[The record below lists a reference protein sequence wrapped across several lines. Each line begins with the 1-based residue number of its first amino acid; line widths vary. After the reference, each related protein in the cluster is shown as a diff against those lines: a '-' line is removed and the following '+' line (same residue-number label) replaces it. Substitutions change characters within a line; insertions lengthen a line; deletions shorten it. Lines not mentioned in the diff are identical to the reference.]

1 MAIPA
6 RDREI
11 DRQIEA
17 LSESSV
23 NVDPQDIVDV
33 VESIMSSISGDIS
46 SINQRLYS
54 EIEALAR
61 FINTAK
67 GEIAALRP
75 SEIKDRHLA
84 TASDELDEIVNHTE
98 QATNSIFEAVE
109 TIEGL
114 CGDMTEPVAEKITD
128 AVTTVYEACSFQ
140 DITGQRIGKI
150 VSALHHIDDKIE
162 GLLEAFGRDLPDVPE
177 VPGEEKSKRAD
188 GKSDRPDEHLMNGPQ
203 LSGEGKTQDEIDALL
218 GFD

>member
-1 MAIPA
+1 
-6 RDREI
+6 
-11 DRQIEA
+11 
-17 LSESSV
+17 
-23 NVDPQDIVDV
+23 
-33 VESIMSSISGDIS
+33 MSSISGDIS

-177 VPGEEKSKRAD
+177 VPEEEKSKRAD